1 VTSVFMP
8 VDPNYGQTKGYAF
21 IEVASPQKVETVIK
35 KMHRHKLKIP
45 NINEESIQNLRAS
58 LQSSASLPRGT
69 IKVLQY
75 NDIDKPEEPRIYEF
89 LTQKLV
95 VKGVVTPKC
104 LSVLNDIFNTFGGQ
118 ETGALVAS
126 QLNAL
131 QNASNGRSLS
141 QQELD
146 FAFSNYKSVP
156 TGPTGEPGL
165 TLEGFLKLYERQCV
179 EAPLD
184 TWEEF
189 IKLGYDIDLNRNSF
203 ISAEAALRSQST
215 WTRAHDSQLMALL
228 EGLYTECEA
237 ASPTQLSLSHLKA
250 VDSNSGFNLLANSPL
265 PALRL
270 RFVMLKEF
278 NKELT
283 AGLHLVNFGRTHPG
297 SLLYTLSAHR
307 DLIFHTTKMEFI
319 YEVLDKTSV
328 IGNQPTVNIDR
339 LKLAA
344 KKEKELRAQ
353 NNGTQGE
360 ANYNQTMFSIAYSQL
375 KNTNPASFCQKKPS
389 GAEPH
394 FAIKIVFKGENVQ
407 GEGGPYRQFF
417 TDVSKEMQ
425 GVLPLFIQCPNAQ
438 QGLGENRD
446 KWLVSPSAD
455 SPLYLSMLEFFG
467 RLMGLSVRTGALLT
481 MDLPPIFWK
490 RLVGQKVDLR
500 DLQQVDVSAVNTI
513 EYLRKCTKEE
523 WEQTCSEETFTAW
536 LSDKSKQLLKKDG
549 ENTKVTYENRLEF
562 ADLTES
568 ARLSEGSLQLK
579 AIQAGLSDLIP
590 APLLSLCT
598 WQDLEWKVCGK
609 PHIDI
614 GLLRRHTMC
623 SGVASD
629 AAHIAYFWQTLQD
642 FNQNDRRGFLRFA
655 WAQERLPVND
665 EEFERTKTRMMIK
678 PFTSAGDPNAAF
690 PKADTCF
697 FNIMLPEYSNQ
708 KTLREKLLFAIYTD
722 SHSMNA
728 DEPTEDELT
737 TVNGRRAP
745 LLSSNQDDN
754 EYSSET
760 DSDS

>member
-1 VTSVFMP
+1 
-8 VDPNYGQTKGYAF
+8 
-21 IEVASPQKVETVIK
+21 
-35 KMHRHKLKIP
+35 
-45 NINEESIQNLRAS
+45 
-58 LQSSASLPRGT
+58 
-69 IKVLQY
+69 
-75 NDIDKPEEPRIYEF
+75 
-89 LTQKLV
+89 
-95 VKGVVTPKC
+95 
-104 LSVLNDIFNTFGGQ
+104 
-118 ETGALVAS
+118 
-126 QLNAL
+126 
-131 QNASNGRSLS
+131 
-141 QQELD
+141 
-146 FAFSNYKSVP
+146 
-156 TGPTGEPGL
+156 
-165 TLEGFLKLYERQCV
+165 
-179 EAPLD
+179 
-184 TWEEF
+184 
-189 IKLGYDIDLNRNSF
+189 
-203 ISAEAALRSQST
+203 
-215 WTRAHDSQLMALL
+215 
-228 EGLYTECEA
+228 
-237 ASPTQLSLSHLKA
+237 
-250 VDSNSGFNLLANSPL
+250 
-265 PALRL
+265 
-270 RFVMLKEF
+270 
-278 NKELT
+278 
-283 AGLHLVNFGRTHPG
+283 
-297 SLLYTLSAHR
+297 
-307 DLIFHTTKMEFI
+307 
-319 YEVLDKTSV
+319 
-328 IGNQPTVNIDR
+328 
-339 LKLAA
+339 
-344 KKEKELRAQ
+344 
-353 NNGTQGE
+353 
-360 ANYNQTMFSIAYSQL
+360 
-375 KNTNPASFCQKKPS
+375 
-389 GAEPH
+389 
-394 FAIKIVFKGENVQ
+394 
-407 GEGGPYRQFF
+407 
-417 TDVSKEMQ
+417 
-425 GVLPLFIQCPNAQ
+425 
-438 QGLGENRD
+438 
-446 KWLVSPSAD
+446 
-455 SPLYLSMLEFFG
+455 MLEFFG

-523 WEQTCSEETFTAW
+523 WEQTCAEETFTAW

-549 ENTKVTYENRLEF
+549 EHTKVTYENRLDY

-629 AAHIAYFWQTLQD
+629 ASHIAYFWQTLQD

-678 PFTSAGDPNAAF
+678 PFTSSGDPNAAF

-708 KTLREKLLFAIYTD
+708 KTLRERLLFAIYTD